1 MQAWRHVLA
10 RTWLHARCD
19 QQLCTPGPLSAAAPR
34 ACDACLHPSPAMDA
48 CTPRPRSTKPA
59 PAMVGCSPGLRWT
72 AATRARDLQL
82 NPGPRSTAALRACD
96 GWLQPAPAIDASS
109 ACRGHAVHG
118 LNSRQHTFLRTMIM
132 RATTAV
138 RACCAR
144 TEASGQYGGLNAVLR
159 LGMQPRVLQQ
169 RQRRHAAQALGAGF
183 AWTEQ
188 QGHAAAF
195 TTACPGAV
203 VQNTARRTVPRPL
216 SLHSMHERPSQ
227 RA

>member
-1 MQAWRHVLA
+1 MDCCNPGQRSTAV
-10 RTWLHARCD
+10 HAGPAIDGCTES
-19 QQLCTPGPLSAAAPR
+19 CTPRLRWMP
-34 ACDACLHPSPAMDA
+34 DHVPAMDG

-59 PAMVGCSPGLRWT
+59 PAMVGLCPGPRWT

-183 AWTEQ
+183 AWAEQ

-195 TTACPGAV
+195 TTACPGAA

>member
-1 MQAWRHVLA
+1 MSPPLPFHRL
-10 RTWLHARCD
+10 R
-19 QQLCTPGPLSAAAPR
+19 PGPVR
-34 ACDACLHPSPAMDA
+34 RDRQMH
-48 CTPRPRSTKPA
+48 PA
-59 PAMVGCSPGLRWT
+59 PAMDGCTPRLRWT
-72 AATRARDLQL
+72 DA
-82 NPGPRSTAALRACD
+82 PCACD
-96 GWLQPAPAIDASS
+96 GRLHPAPAIDASS
-109 ACRGHAVHG
+109 ACRGHAAHG

-183 AWTEQ
+183 AWAEQ

-195 TTACPGAV
+195 TAACPGAA

-227 RA
+227 RARSSCEEMRAVLVQDLHGRNRRC